1 MSQATRTFPPLDLD
15 DVDARLEARAAE
27 RGIPTL
33 TATPPGTVTVA
44 PARAG
49 GEEVVVVTAV
59 EAQATVARN
68 PKPPRRQVPKTVTT
82 RAEPVAPEGTE
93 PTPRARMKPLNVE
106 LPDYVWVEL
115 KSRAARQMV
124 SVRHIIL
131 TLLDEAGIAVAAVDL
146 IEDGRRLR

>member
-1 MSQATRTFPPLDLD
+1 MSQATKTFPPLDLD

-33 TATPPGTVTVA
+33 TATPPAAVTAA

-49 GEEVVVVTAV
+49 GEEIAVVTEV
-59 EAQATVARN
+59 EAQATRN
-68 PKPPRRQVPKTVTT
+68 PKTPRRRVPKTVTT
-82 RAEPVAPEGTE
+82 RVEPVAPQGAE

-124 SVRHIIL
+124 SVRHVIL
-131 TLLDEAGIAVAAVDL
+131 TLLDEAGIPVAEVDM